1 MSKIQMLLE
10 YSSKIDKITKLEN
23 HEGKE
28 ITAEELV
35 DQYYADPD
43 KYFEVRR
50 PSAVEKSTTTAISKF
65 QK

>member
-1 MSKIQMLLE
+1 LLE
-10 YSSKIDKITKLEN
+10 YSSEIHKITKLEN

-43 KYFEVRR
+43 EYFEVRCH
-50 PSAVEKSTTTAISKF
+50 SAVGKSTTTAILNTSIELATP
-65 QK
+65 

>member
-1 MSKIQMLLE
+1 
-10 YSSKIDKITKLEN
+10 LEN

-43 KYFEVRR
+43 EYFEVRCH
-50 PSAVEKSTTTAISKF
+50 SAVGKSTTTAILNTSIELATP
-65 QK
+65 